1 MILALPPVE
10 RSAERDALLQASLPH
25 VARLGWTTQALREG
39 AASLGLAPETPD
51 WLFPRG
57 GLGALEAWCDLAD
70 RRMAE
75 GAQLEGLRTP
85 GRIRALIARRIGQA
99 APHKEAVRQGL
110 ATLSLPWN
118 ARVML
123 RTTLRTADAT
133 WVAAGDV
140 STDLSRYT
148 RRATLAAL
156 YGSVLAYWMADGS
169 EDSAATLGFLDRQ
182 LSRLGRLQQRKP
194 R

>member
-1 MILALPPVE
+1 MILAPPPVE
-10 RSAERDALLQASLPH
+10 RSEERDALLRASLPH
-25 VARLGWTTQALREG
+25 VARLGWTVAALRKG
-39 AASLGLAPETPD
+39 AASLGLAPETPE

-57 GLGALEAWCDLAD
+57 GVGALEAWCDLAD

-85 GRIRALIARRIGQA
+85 GRIRALIARRLEQA

-118 ARVML
+118 ARTL
-123 RTTLRTADAT
+123 ARTTLRTADAT
-133 WVAAGDV
+133 WRAAGDV

-156 YGSVLAYWMADGS
+156 YGSVLAYWMTDS
-169 EDSAATLGFLDRQ
+169 DEDSAATLRFLDRQ
-182 LSRLGRLQQRKP
+182 LSRLGRLQR
-194 R
+194 RRAR